1 MPIYGVKSSSLQQY
15 EKSTQDLKKG
25 VKTKEPRDQFRLE
38 EEDLLRMNLDD
49 AICGLSDDEDSEEEE
64 KEKQD
69 KIYMKTEESK
79 KVEYIDIGDEMGN

>member
-1 MPIYGVKSSSLQQY
+1 MPIYGVKSSTLQQY

>member
-38 EEDLLRMNLDD
+38 EEDLVRMNLDD

-64 KEKQD
+64 REKQD